1 MILSTLTDF
10 HRYAGLHPRFQELS
24 ELLTRLEP
32 GTWPEGRTELDGEAI
47 YVMAVPE
54 ARTRP
59 HAPLEAHRRYID
71 VQVVLEGLETMGWA
85 PLAAC
90 PTVREPYDP
99 AGDIV
104 FFEEPPLAQ
113 FPVPAGHLAVFFP
126 EDAHVPL
133 LGNGERVSK
142 LIFKVRVD

>member
-1 MILSTLTDF
+1 MILCTLADF
-10 HRYAGLHPRFQELS
+10 QRHASLHPRFPELA

-32 GTWPEGRTELDGEAI
+32 GTWPEGRTELDGEAF
-47 YVMAVPE
+47 YVMTVPE

-59 HAPLEAHRRYID
+59 TAPLETHQRYID
-71 VQVVLEGLETMGWA
+71 VQVVLEGLDTMGWA
-85 PLAAC
+85 PLSAC

-99 AGDIV
+99 AGDIA
-104 FFEEPPLAQ
+104 FFEEPPLAR
-113 FPVPAGHLAVFFP
+113 FPVPAGHVAVFFP

-142 LIFKVRVD
+142 LVFKVRVD